1 MRLSLI
7 ASIRRLDQVTR
18 RFRDDRRG
26 LAAVEFALIVPLM
39 LMMVFGTIE
48 ITNGIA
54 VKRKIDLVSRTLSD
68 LTSRASTLSSTDVTS
83 FFTVGSAIM
92 QPYGSSLAA
101 TISEVYI
108 DPITAAGSIIWSQ
121 ASGGGILHAA
131 GSPVS
136 VPSGL
141 ISKDAQGK
149 VVANQYLIY
158 AEASYLYVP
167 AVGYVMNKAGI
178 TLAES
183 TFTRPRQ
190 SNSVTYT
197 P

>member
-1 MRLSLI
+1 MRLLLF
-7 ASIRRLDQVTR
+7 ASIRRLEQVTR

-121 ASGGGILHAA
+121 ASGGGTLHAA
-131 GSPVS
+131 GSAVT

-141 ISKDAQGK
+141 ISKDSQGK

-190 SNSVTYT
+190 SSSVTYT

>member
-1 MRLSLI
+1 MI
-7 ASIRRLDQVTR
+7 ASIRRFDQVMR

-101 TISEVYI
+101 TISEVHGVECVWR
-108 DPITAAGSIIWSQ
+108 DETREGGTGREGDENAGRRACVAGETRGES
-121 ASGGGILHAA
+121 AS
-131 GSPVS
+131 
-136 VPSGL
+136 
-141 ISKDAQGK
+141 
-149 VVANQYLIY
+149 
-158 AEASYLYVP
+158 
-167 AVGYVMNKAGI
+167 
-178 TLAES
+178 
-183 TFTRPRQ
+183 R
-190 SNSVTYT
+190 
-197 P
+197 

>member
-190 SNSVTYT
+190 SSSVTYT